1 MKTIQVQVDV
11 RDDVDIDG
19 FLDCLVGRSGQGK
32 VEEMLLMVEGQSILQ
47 GLENLAA
54 KREQLLNV
62 KAEFRNKPET
72 NMALSNWLV
81 AAEEQLLYPVPD
93 SKDEAD
99 PEAIAAANKKPS
111 DKDAGDDYF
120 MDNK

>member
-1 MKTIQVQVDV
+1 MKTIQVKVDV

-19 FLDCLVGRSGQGK
+19 FLDCLVGRSGHGK

-62 KAEFRNKPET
+62 KAEFRNQPET
-72 NMALSNWLV
+72 NMALSKWLV

-93 SKDEAD
+93 SKDKAD

-111 DKDAGDDYF
+111 DKDADDDYI
-120 MDNK
+120 MDD